1 MTDPELHDDD
11 SPLDATF
18 MAGMMPSQRGQRSD
32 PARTWQL
39 VMTGNGLHRITPDAH
54 ADMARLLDLDPS
66 ISHLTV
72 EVGDDRVHV
81 ARDWPS
87 NRMEEADCLIDR
99 IASSG
104 VSAIVI
110 HPRQDHPPR
119 RVTAGE

>member
-11 SPLDATF
+11 PPLDATF
-18 MAGMMPSQRGQRSD
+18 MAGMMPSQRGQRND
-32 PARTWQL
+32 PVRTWQL
-39 VMTGNGLHRITPDAH
+39 VMTGNGLHRITPDAQ

-87 NRMEEADCLIDR
+87 DQYEEADRLIDR
-99 IASSG
+99 IAASG
-104 VSAIVI
+104 MSAIVV
-110 HPRQDHPPR
+110 HDRYGKTPR
-119 RVTAGE
+119 RVTPGE